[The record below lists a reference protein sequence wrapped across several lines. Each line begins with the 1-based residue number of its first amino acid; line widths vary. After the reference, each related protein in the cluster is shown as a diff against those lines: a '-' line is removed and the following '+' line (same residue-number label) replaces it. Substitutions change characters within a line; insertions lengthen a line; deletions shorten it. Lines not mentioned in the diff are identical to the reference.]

1 MHPVSASMSDDADTT
16 PTVAIVVGE
25 VSGDLLGAGLM
36 EALQR
41 ARPDLRFVGIGG
53 PRMLALGC
61 HGIVSMERISL
72 MGFDELFDKVLD
84 ILRIR
89 RNLAR
94 RFLTLRPALFIGIDA
109 PDFNLPLERRLRR
122 AGITTVHYV
131 SPTVWAWRGYRI
143 RKIRRA
149 VDHMLTLFPFE
160 ADYYRRQGVPVTF
173 VGHPLADQIPDTVDR
188 DAQRSALG
196 LRREGR
202 IVALLPGSRLSELRR
217 LARVFVRTAQWL
229 HARDPWLHFV
239 APFVNGE
246 TRAYFEHALAVEGAQ
261 ALPVTL
267 VDGQARAAMAA
278 ADVVLVA
285 SGTAALEAALLRRPM
300 VVAYRVSAWSYPLLK
315 LIVSVRA
322 FSMPNHLAGFRL
334 VPEFIQRDAAPEKLG
349 PALEHYLNDPAA
361 VATIEATFA
370 RIHGALRSDASARAA
385 AVVLQ
390 LLPGRPAHV
399 A

>member
-1 MHPVSASMSDDADTT
+1 MHPVSAGRSHDADAM

-25 VSGDLLGAGLM
+25 ASGDLLGAGLM

-61 HGIVSMERISL
+61 RGIVAMERISL
-72 MGFDELFDKVLD
+72 LGFDELFDKVVD

-89 RNLAR
+89 RDLAR
-94 RFLTLRPALFIGIDA
+94 RFLASRPALFIGIDA
-109 PDFNLPLERRLRR
+109 PDFNLPLARRLRR

-188 DAQRSALG
+188 DAQRRALG
-196 LRREGR
+196 LRCAGR

-217 LARVFVRTAQWL
+217 LAPVFVRTARWL
-229 HARDPWLHFV
+229 HERDPALRFV

-246 TRAYFEHALAVEGAQ
+246 TRAYFEHVLGAEGAQ

-267 VDGQARAAMAA
+267 VDGQARTAMAA

-315 LIVSVRA
+315 LIVSVRT

-334 VPEFIQRDAAPEKLG
+334 VPEFIQRDAVPEKLG
-349 PALEHYLNDPAA
+349 PALEHFLNDPAA
-361 VATIEATFA
+361 VAAVQAAFA
-370 RIHGALRSDASARAA
+370 RIHGVLRSDASTRAA

-390 LLPGRPAHV
+390 LLSGRSAHV
-399 A
+399 G